1 MNVTNLTIDGSSSK
15 TKGYCV
21 LVEHRKTASLT
32 KTQQLIIIIWDFFFF
47 EKSKKKKERKRNIVA
62 YYKDRSQFSF
72 KLKLA
77 IAF

>member
-32 KTQQLIIIIWDFFFF
+32 NTAIDYYHLGFFFF
-47 EKSKKKKERKRNIVA
+47 LKKVKKKKKEREI
-62 YYKDRSQFSF
+62 
-72 KLKLA
+72 L
-77 IAF
+77 

>member
-1 MNVTNLTIDGSSSK
+1 MV
-15 TKGYCV
+15 
-21 LVEHRKTASLT
+21 HRQKQKATACLSNTEKLLRSQ
-32 KTQQLIIIIWDFFFF
+32 TQQLIIIIWDFFFF

>member
-47 EKSKKKKERKRNIVA
+47 LKKVKKKKKKEREI
-62 YYKDRSQFSF
+62 
-72 KLKLA
+72 L
-77 IAF
+77 